1 MAKTSKNKMTEA
13 AKKKKAAAKTV
24 KETKVEE
31 VKEVKVE
38 EVKAIAAAEEPKKI
52 TAAKE
57 PEKIAVAKEPEKIET
72 KAVEVKEEA
81 KEEKKAPAKKAAAKK
96 TTTKKATAKKAVKEE
111 VKEEKAEVK
120 EEAKEEKKAPAKKA
134 AAKKTTAK
142 KATTKKAA
150 AKKEEKVEAK
160 EEKKA
165 PAKKA
170 SKKTTK
176 KDKLAAYAEL
186 SLDECIARMN
196 AMGVQHGYDVYA
208 EFLLDEADLKQLE
221 KNIVEGNN
229 LKDKGFD
236 FDKDGYDVDLVA
248 VTLQKVADTMDIKA
262 LDFKEI
268 KKEMN
273 AAVKV
278 KFTDDAEANAAEYL
292 KEFKIC
298 EKLLMI
304 GQRKNI
310 GDSAAVTELLGSDV
324 DKFVD
329 HFFAFAYDVLPTW
342 QYDDVKFYEDFA
354 FAVLSQYYDLFT
366 KYQLRILIDIADLY
380 IKHGDFQH
388 GDECYGY
395 ILRDNQ
401 IKDYIYF
408 RFASVYEAIDFNKAK
423 QLAYESLQYVD
434 GRYTYYNDIMAIIN
448 K

>member
-1 MAKTSKNKMTEA
+1 MANTSKKKMSAAVKKSAA
-13 AKKKKAAAKTV
+13 AKKEK
-24 KETKVEE
+24 
-31 VKEVKVE
+31 KVE
-38 EVKAIAAAEEPKKI
+38 EVKAIAAKEEPKKI
-52 TAAKE
+52 TAAKEPEKIAAAKE

-72 KAVEVKEEA
+72 KPEAVAEKGEATKKATTKKTTAKKAEKVEEV
-81 KEEKKAPAKKAAAKK
+81 KEEKKAP
-96 TTTKKATAKKAVKEE
+96 
-111 VKEEKAEVK
+111 
-120 EEAKEEKKAPAKKA
+120 
-134 AAKKTTAK
+134 AK

-150 AKKEEKVEAK
+150 AKKT
-160 EEKKA
+160 
-165 PAKKA
+165 
-170 SKKTTK
+170 TTK
-176 KDKLAAYAEL
+176 DKVAAYNAL
-186 SLDECIARMN
+186 SLDECIARMQ

-208 EFLLDEADLKQLE
+208 EFLLDEADLKKLE
-221 KNIVEGNN
+221 KNIIEGDG
-229 LKDKGFD
+229 LKEKGFD

-248 VTLQKVADTMDIKA
+248 VTLQKVADTMDVKA

-273 AAVKV
+273 AALKV
-278 KFTDDAEANAAEYL
+278 KFSEDAEANAAEYL
-292 KEFKIC
+292 KEFKIL

-304 GQRKNI
+304 GQRKHL
-310 GDSAAVTELLGSDV
+310 GDSTEVSALIGSDV

-366 KYQLRILIDIADLY
+366 KYQLRVLIDVADLY

-401 IKDYIYF
+401 IKDYIYY
-408 RFASVYEAIDFNKAK
+408 RFATVYEAIDFNKAK

-434 GRYTYYNDIMAIIN
+434 GRYTYYNDIMNIIN

>member
-1 MAKTSKNKMTEA
+1 MANTSKKKMSAAVKKSAA
-13 AKKKKAAAKTV
+13 AKKEK
-24 KETKVEE
+24 
-31 VKEVKVE
+31 KVE
-38 EVKAIAAAEEPKKI
+38 EVKAIAAKEEPKKI
-52 TAAKE
+52 TAAKEPEKIAAAKE

-72 KAVEVKEEA
+72 KPEAVAEKGEATKKATTKKTTAKKAEKVEEV
-81 KEEKKAPAKKAAAKK
+81 KEEKKAP
-96 TTTKKATAKKAVKEE
+96 
-111 VKEEKAEVK
+111 
-120 EEAKEEKKAPAKKA
+120 
-134 AAKKTTAK
+134 AK

-150 AKKEEKVEAK
+150 AKK
-160 EEKKA
+160 
-165 PAKKA
+165 
-170 SKKTTK
+170 TTK
-176 KDKLAAYAEL
+176 KDKVAAYNAL
-186 SLDECIARMN
+186 SLDECIARMQ

-208 EFLLDEADLKQLE
+208 EFLLDEADLKKLE
-221 KNIVEGNN
+221 KNIIEGDG
-229 LKDKGFD
+229 LKEKGFD

-248 VTLQKVADTMDIKA
+248 VTLQKVADTMDVKA

-273 AAVKV
+273 AALKV
-278 KFTDDAEANAAEYL
+278 KFSEDAEANAAEYL
-292 KEFKIC
+292 KEFKIL

-304 GQRKNI
+304 GQRKHL
-310 GDSAAVTELLGSDV
+310 GDSTEVSALIGSDV

-366 KYQLRILIDIADLY
+366 KYQLRVLIDVADLY

-401 IKDYIYF
+401 IKDYIYY
-408 RFASVYEAIDFNKAK
+408 RFATVYEAIDFNKAK

-434 GRYTYYNDIMAIIN
+434 GRYTYYNDIMNIIN